1 MIPYGKHHIDEEDI
15 KTVTELLRNENLTQG
30 NMVSKFEYSIAE
42 YVGAKYAVAASS
54 CSAGLHLSCIAA
66 DMKVGKTACTS
77 PITFASTANAVKHTG
92 GKIILVDIDRE
103 TKNID
108 PSYLES
114 LLKKNEKIDTVIPVH
129 FSGTAADT
137 KRIKEI
143 TKDKN
148 IKIIEDAAHALGSHY
163 NDGSKVGCCSN
174 SDMTVFSFHPVKAI
188 ATGEGGMI
196 TTNDIN
202 LCNRLKK
209 LRSHGITKEKDNFL
223 NFTNDQSKSDKNYWY
238 YEMQELGYHYRLTD
252 IQCALGISQLKKI
265 EKFLSKRKKLVLNYD
280 NAFKNLKNCK
290 PIQLNNRLDS
300 SHHLYILEIDFK
312 KIGKSRNEVMHY
324 LYENNVCTQVHYI
337 PIPLHPYY
345 KSLGLNIRDFPN
357 SQSYYEQALSI
368 PLFYDLTETQQN
380 TVIQLLKKILI

>member
-30 NMVSKFEYSIAE
+30 NMVSKFENAIAE
-42 YVGAKYAVAASS
+42 YVGAKYAVAVSS
-54 CSAGLHLSCIAA
+54 CSAGLHLSSIAA
-66 DMKVGKTACTS
+66 DMKSGKTACTT
-77 PITFASTANAVKHTG
+77 PITFVATANAVKHTG
-92 GKIILVDIDRE
+92 GKVVLADIDKE

-108 PSYLES
+108 PTYLES

-129 FSGTAADT
+129 FSGMAADT

-143 TKDKN
+143 TKDKK

-209 LRSHGITKEKDNFL
+209 LRSHGITKERENFL
-223 NFTNDQSKSDKNYWY
+223 NFSDDQSKSDKNYWY

-265 EKFLSKRKKLVLNYD
+265 EKFLSKRKKLVSNYD
-280 NAFKNLKNCK
+280 HAFKNLKNCK
-290 PIQLNNRLDS
+290 PIQLNSRLDS

-324 LYENNVCTQVHYI
+324 LYENGVSTQVHYV

-345 KSLGLNIRDFPN
+345 KSSGLNIRDFPN
-357 SQSYYEQALSI
+357 SESYYNQALTI

>member
-30 NMVSKFEYSIAE
+30 NMVSKFENAIAE
-42 YVGAKYAVAASS
+42 YVGAKYAVAVSS

-66 DMKVGKTACTS
+66 DMKSGKTACTS
-77 PITFASTANAVKHTG
+77 PITFVATANAVKHTG
-92 GKIILVDIDRE
+92 GKIILADIDRK

-108 PSYLES
+108 SSYLES
-114 LLKKNEKIDTVIPVH
+114 LLKKNQKIDAIIPVH
-129 FSGTAADT
+129 FSGLAADT
-137 KRIKEI
+137 KRIREI
-143 TKDKN
+143 SKDKMV
-148 IKIIEDAAHALGSHY
+148 KIIEDAAHALGSRY

-174 SDMTVFSFHPVKAI
+174 SEMTVFSFHPVKAI

-202 LCNRLKK
+202 LYKRLKK
-209 LRSHGITKEKDNFL
+209 IRSHGITKEKDNFL
-223 NFTNDQSKSDKNYWY
+223 NFKNDQSKSDKNYWY

-265 EKFLSKRKKLVLNYD
+265 EKFLSKRKKLASNYD

-290 PIQLNNRLDS
+290 PIQLSDRSSS
-300 SHHLYILEIDFK
+300 SHHLYVLEIDFK

-324 LYENNVCTQVHYI
+324 LYTNGVSTQVHYI
-337 PIPLHPYY
+337 PIPSHPYY
-345 KSLGLNIRDFPN
+345 RSLGLNPKDYAN
-357 SQSYYEQALSI
+357 SYNYYEKALSI
-368 PLFYDLTETQQN
+368 PLFFDLKDEEQKL
-380 TVIQLLKKILI
+380 VIELIKKIAA